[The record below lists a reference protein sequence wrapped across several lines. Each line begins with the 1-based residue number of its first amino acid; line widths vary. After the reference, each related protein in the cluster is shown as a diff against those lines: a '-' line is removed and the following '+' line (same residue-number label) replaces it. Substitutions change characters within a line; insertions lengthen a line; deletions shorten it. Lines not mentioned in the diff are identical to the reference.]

1 LIKESGPD
9 FKNNVIAQQSLA
21 EAAGMSADELANSL
35 VYQENLADLDKKNV
49 QATLE
54 KTKDQVFELLSKSM
68 RPEFLNRIDE
78 IIMFKPLSKTV
89 IKQVVTIQLQQL
101 QQRQQLNQPLQ
112 QQVMQQRH
120 LKQQN
125 QATLAALQQNA
136 LQNQAQLAALQ
147 QNVAQ
152 LQQLEQQVLAPA
164 YTAGAAQGPSAAA
177 ATAQFQQCVQQI
189 LQQKQQLQQQ
199 IRQFQLQVE
208 QQLAFPQ
215 QQIPPLAAAA
225 GSGSVQPTTVNR
237 VERNNLDVD
246 AESSAVAKIP
256 PYNSDDVNGNFQS
269 KVFYVSR
276 HNT

>member
-1 LIKESGPD
+1 
-9 FKNNVIAQQSLA
+9 
-21 EAAGMSADELANSL
+21 
-35 VYQENLADLDKKNV
+35 
-49 QATLE
+49 
-54 KTKDQVFELLSKSM
+54 
-68 RPEFLNRIDE
+68 
-78 IIMFKPLSKTV
+78 
-89 IKQVVTIQLQQL
+89 
-101 QQRQQLNQPLQ
+101 
-112 QQVMQQRH
+112 MQQRH

-215 QQIPPLAAAA
+215 QQMPA
-225 GSGSVQPTTVNR
+225 GS
-237 VERNNLDVD
+237 
-246 AESSAVAKIP
+246 SSAVSSTVTRIERVDGDAVTDGAPKLPIF
-256 PYNSDDVNGNFQS
+256 SADDKGKFTQS
-269 KVFYVSR
+269 IFKERST
-276 HNT
+276 NLTC

>member
-1 LIKESGPD
+1 L
-9 FKNNVIAQQSLA
+9 Q
-21 EAAGMSADELANSL
+21 
-35 VYQENLADLDKKNV
+35 
-49 QATLE
+49 
-54 KTKDQVFELLSKSM
+54 
-68 RPEFLNRIDE
+68 
-78 IIMFKPLSKTV
+78 
-89 IKQVVTIQLQQL
+89 QLQQL
-101 QQRQQLNQPLQ
+101 QQLNQHLQ

-215 QQIPPLAAAA
+215 QQIPPLAA
-225 GSGSVQPTTVNR
+225 GSGGVQPTTVSR

-256 PYNSDDVNGNFQS
+256 PYNSDDVNGNFSQS
-269 KVFYVSR
+269 FFMCHVTINNSLLF
-276 HNT
+276 